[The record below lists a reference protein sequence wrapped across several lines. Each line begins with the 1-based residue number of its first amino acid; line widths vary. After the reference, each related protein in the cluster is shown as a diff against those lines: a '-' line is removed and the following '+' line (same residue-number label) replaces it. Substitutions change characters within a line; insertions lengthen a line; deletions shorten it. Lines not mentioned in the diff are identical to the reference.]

1 MPWNLTA
8 SVRGSQAGSIGQGR
22 LYSSSIGGGF
32 SAGGPGSGPSI
43 QGSLPRRINRLT
55 SASPLMGRGRQSGL
69 ERLSSLE
76 VPEEDEGWIRGEH
89 MDDQQQVDEFELYGP
104 VANVDTQTA
113 AQTQWMK
120 EMLDKESFNF
130 LEFVKASIEK
140 QKKEGSN
147 DSGPSGERGG
157 ERFAVFEELLPP
169 RDNTKIVAAQAL
181 IHTLSLATKNL
192 ITIQQDEG
200 YGEIRLGLIPVV

>member
-8 SVRGSQAGSIGQGR
+8 SFRGSREGSRAGSIGQGR
-22 LYSSSIGGGF
+22 LYSSSIGGVF
-32 SAGGPGSGPSI
+32 SGGGPGSGPSI

-55 SASPLMGRGRQSGL
+55 SASPLVNRGGESGL

-76 VPEEDEGWIRGEH
+76 LPEGNEGWLRGEH
-89 MDDQQQVDEFELYGP
+89 VSGQRVDEFELYGP

-113 AQTQWMK
+113 AQTQWVK

-130 LEFVKASIEK
+130 LEFVKASIER
-140 QKKEGSN
+140 QESEGSS
-147 DSGPSGERGG
+147 DTRPRG
-157 ERFAVFEELLPP
+157 FAIFEELLPP
-169 RDNTKIVAAQAL
+169 RANTKIVAAQAL
-181 IHTLSLATKNL
+181 IHTLSLATKSL

-200 YGEIRLGLIPVV
+200 YGEIRLGLIPGL